1 MDTII
6 EQFWGAGLIQFGR
19 FEDVPFKIQL
29 ELLPSYPD
37 IWSGLL
43 DRFIPRAHLTRYER
57 LLAPSD
63 SVPFGTMLSYMVN
76 IPLVY
81 SKGTHRDGVHDLL
94 GAYDVGHPALLVA
107 NTWQPSHEALIHKA
121 QKVGLEIDTAW
132 VLMTY
137 GKPQAPHLNIQSL
150 FHLEDV
156 LKHLHETKKLPTGQV
171 DAVLAWITTHPL
183 TD

>member
-1 MDTII
+1 MDKLI

-43 DRFIPRAHLTRYER
+43 ERFIAHAHLTRYER
-57 LLAPSD
+57 LLAPAD
-63 SVPFGTMLSYMVN
+63 SAPFGTMLSYMVN

-81 SKGTHRDGVHDLL
+81 SKGTHRDGVHDLA
-94 GAYDVGHPALLVA
+94 GAYDVGHPTLLIA
-107 NTWQPSHEALIHKA
+107 NTWQLSHESLIHKA

-132 VLMTY
+132 VLMSC
-137 GKPQAPHLNIQSL
+137 GKPKASDITIHGL
-150 FHLEDV
+150 FRLEDV
-156 LKHLHETKKLPTGQV
+156 VMMLHEAGKLPSGQV
-171 DAVLAWITTHPL
+171 DEVLAWIQT
-183 TD
+183 